1 MEAAKRGG
9 VFRTRKTKEFF
20 GCYLVTSR
28 AFATI
33 CCRSVENYALT
44 SQEFVKVLSRLNAG
58 SDCLEV
64 FGLTYAMA
72 VWTLFQWKK
81 CKIIGFSEQVSK
93 ADPLNIEDGFMGR
106 VQK

>member
-1 MEAAKRGG
+1 M
-9 VFRTRKTKEFF
+9 
-20 GCYLVTSR
+20 TSR

-44 SQEFVKVLSRLNAG
+44 SQEFVKVLSRLNG

-64 FGLTYAMA
+64 FELEYAMA
-72 VWTLFQWKK
+72 VRLWTPFQWKK

-93 ADPLNIEDGFMGR
+93 ADRLNIENGFMGR
-106 VQK
+106 VPV